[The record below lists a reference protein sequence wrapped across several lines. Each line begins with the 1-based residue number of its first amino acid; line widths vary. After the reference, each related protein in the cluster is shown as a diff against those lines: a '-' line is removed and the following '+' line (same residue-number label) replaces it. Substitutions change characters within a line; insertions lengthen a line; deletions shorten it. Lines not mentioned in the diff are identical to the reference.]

1 MAACAWLASKPWH
14 TTHKAPPAANCMES
28 NQLVTHMSSC
38 EGMNGWG
45 IQTWTLTWV
54 ISCQGAGP
62 SMNKWFD
69 SFPVR
74 VLSFH
79 HEGESLR
86 ASMKKKFHVYKPKNG
101 QTNNQQTQKLGTK
114 STNEKQKQACPYPLL
129 FCVWFLLK
137 IYFHKRVEYFL
148 LLGVLRQCNSRLK
161 LDVLLLPSACVLA
174 LQKSHCDHR
183 WFLAT
188 QKIDKQVCQ

>member
-79 HEGESLR
+79 HEGWVSPCNNEKEIARLQTKTWANKQPTDSTTLNKI
-86 ASMKKKFHVYKPKNG
+86 KKIIKKNG
-101 QTNNQQTQKLGTK
+101 MSFPPFVLCVVSSENLFPQTSWRFPAVGGAQTMEQ
-114 STNEKQKQACPYPLL
+114 
-129 FCVWFLLK
+129 
-137 IYFHKRVEYFL
+137 
-148 LLGVLRQCNSRLK
+148 
-161 LDVLLLPSACVLA
+161 
-174 LQKSHCDHR
+174 
-183 WFLAT
+183 
-188 QKIDKQVCQ
+188 